1 MKKSAILASTAFGKL
16 SDEQILSMFDLSR
29 GVEAKIDERSQLE
42 GVGLEQIII
51 AIKSKTD
58 AEKIAL
64 LRKYYDKA
72 NAAPEYKAKEIK
84 KNKKSFIASLVQG
97 RFVASQLL

>member
-16 SDEQILSMFDLSR
+16 SDEQILSMFDLSK

-42 GVGLEQIII
+42 VVGLGQIII

-64 LRKYYDKA
+64 LHKYCDKA
-72 NAAPEYKAKEIK
+72 NTAPEYKDKEIK
-84 KNKKSFIASLVQG
+84 KNKKSFIASLLQG

>member
-1 MKKSAILASTAFGKL
+1 MRRSAILASTAFGKL
-16 SDEQILSMFDLSR
+16 SDEQILSMYKKKK

-42 GVGLEQIII
+42 VVGLGQIII

-84 KNKKSFIASLVQG
+84 KNKKSFIASLLQG